1 MPVVWPFGGGRIF
14 FAQVEDGTLRKCD
27 QGAGLEAGT
36 KGGNPALAR
45 HALAV
50 SSSKAKNP
58 MNRHFTAVLIPKTL
72 SAARILVLVAHRI
85 LVLSV
90 TRQLGPSALPGKRA
104 CL

>member
-1 MPVVWPFGGGRIF
+1 MPVVWPFDGGGNF
-14 FAQVEDGTLRKCD
+14 FAQVEDGTLRKCA

-58 MNRHFTAVLIPKTL
+58 RGFGGQRPPSVATASFQFAQNSQCLLLLTTNPKFV
-72 SAARILVLVAHRI
+72 SF
-85 LVLSV
+85 
-90 TRQLGPSALPGKRA
+90 
-104 CL
+104 

>member
-1 MPVVWPFGGGRIF
+1 MPVVWSFDGGGNF
-14 FAQVEDGTLRKCD
+14 FAQVEDGTLGKCD

-58 MNRHFTAVLIPKTL
+58 RGFGGQRPPAVATCYCYFTQHFQCLLLLTTNPKFV
-72 SAARILVLVAHRI
+72 SF
-85 LVLSV
+85 
-90 TRQLGPSALPGKRA
+90 
-104 CL
+104 